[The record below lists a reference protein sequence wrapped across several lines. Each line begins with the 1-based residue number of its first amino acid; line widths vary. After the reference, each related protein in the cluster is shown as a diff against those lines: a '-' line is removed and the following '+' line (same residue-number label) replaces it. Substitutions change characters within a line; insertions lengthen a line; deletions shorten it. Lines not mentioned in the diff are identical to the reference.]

1 MMTNPKPADPVNP
14 HRRGDEILFVGGPKD
29 GKWICVNCRPS
40 GELPPYFYVLTS
52 DGMETY
58 CHMRLVYGSHIYV
71 HSAVPHGVMHTL
83 LKNYRPELIIAEP
96 AAVRAAVAAIQS
108 MFKHIEPRDDDFYTG
123 YCCGLSYALH
133 QLSDAILKEK
143 SS

>member
-14 HRRGDEILFVGGPKD
+14 HRRGDEFLFVGGPKD
-29 GKWICVNCRPS
+29 GKWICVPS
-40 GELPPYFYVLTS
+40 SMEGEFPPYYYIVTRESTQAYRRARFGYITV
-52 DGMETY
+52 
-58 CHMRLVYGSHIYV
+58 YV
-71 HSAVPHGVMHTL
+71 HGSVQNKVVPKILEGY
-83 LKNYRPELIIAEP
+83 KPELIIAEP
-96 AAVRAAVAAIQS
+96 AAVRAAVAAIQL